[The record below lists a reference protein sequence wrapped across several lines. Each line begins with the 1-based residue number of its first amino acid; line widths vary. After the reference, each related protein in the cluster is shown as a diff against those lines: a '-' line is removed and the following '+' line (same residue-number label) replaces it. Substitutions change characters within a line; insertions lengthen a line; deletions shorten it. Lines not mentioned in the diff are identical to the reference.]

1 MNIGNFLYRHL
12 VPDKHKP
19 KAPIAY
25 HNETIK
31 LIEMTYRPNNNNDNN
46 DKINGKQHYNHKL
59 IESTK
64 RK

>member
-1 MNIGNFLYRHL
+1 MSIGNFLYRCL
-12 VPDKHKP
+12 VPDKYKP

-25 HNETIK
+25 NSETIK
-31 LIEMTYRPNNNNDNN
+31 LIDMTYRPENNN
-46 DKINGKQHYNHKL
+46 DKIYSKQHYNHKL

>member
-1 MNIGNFLYRHL
+1 MSIGDFLYKYL

-31 LIEMTYRPNNNNDNN
+31 LIEMTYRPNNNND
-46 DKINGKQHYNHKL
+46 KINSKQHYNHKL

>member
-1 MNIGNFLYRHL
+1 MSIGDFLYKHL

-31 LIEMTYRPNNNNDNN
+31 LIEMTYRPNNNND
-46 DKINGKQHYNHKL
+46 KINGKQHYNHKL
-59 IESTK
+59 IELTK